1 MKSSVLD
8 RDLAD
13 LVLNKS
19 ERLRIFLGVITDA
32 HENLRRITLKS
43 FLKKF
48 SATEYCRHSGSTSVV
63 FREMVDVLREHT
75 SCKEVQAWVAEA
87 EPLLPHSKE
96 KLRKRI
102 EFHKREVKR
111 LYAPPQRG
119 VTPPLGTVGGL
130 NLTLSTHPF
139 WRAGRHGYRRDGLYP
154 FRRWRLEGLTVSDEA
169 G

>member
-48 SATEYCRHSGSTSVV
+48 SATEYCRHSGRSSVV

-75 SCKEVQAWVAEA
+75 SCKEVQTWVAEA

-96 KLRKRI
+96 KLRGN
-102 EFHKREVKR
+102 
-111 LYAPPQRG
+111 A
-119 VTPPLGTVGGL
+119 
-130 NLTLSTHPF
+130 LSFTN
-139 WRAGRHGYRRDGLYP
+139 AKSSG
-154 FRRWRLEGLTVSDEA
+154 
-169 G
+169 